1 MTFEIRPLRL
11 DEMAMPVEWAAREGW
26 NPGHSDAG
34 LDHLADVRTV
44 GLDGVVDQQHNYRRS
59 GFVLA
64 HRNVRYAGVAPLR
77 VVATNGRRSITL
89 VPAADVDP
97 SALERYD
104 AAHFGA
110 KRSDFLRAWTTDS
123 SHRALVAVRGSDDGT
138 AGDGTVGDVAGDGV
152 IRPCRDGFKVGPLFA
167 TDAATAAQLI
177 EGLVQGVAPGAAIF
191 LDPRTVNAEAVQLA
205 ESLGMRPVFETA
217 RMYRGEPLDLP
228 IDEVF
233 GITTFEL
240 G

>member
-1 MTFEIRPLRL
+1 VTFEIRPLRL

-44 GLDGVVDQQHNYRRS
+44 GLDGVVDQQHNDRRS

-138 AGDGTVGDVAGDGV
+138 AGDGTVGDVAGYGV
-152 IRPCRDGFKVGPLFA
+152 IRPCRDGFKVGRCSRRMP
-167 TDAATAAQLI
+167 
-177 EGLVQGVAPGAAIF
+177 P
-191 LDPRTVNAEAVQLA
+191 PRR
-205 ESLGMRPVFETA
+205 S
-217 RMYRGEPLDLP
+217 
-228 IDEVF
+228 
-233 GITTFEL
+233 
-240 G
+240 